1 MFYPTSLKLWRTK
14 EEITSMIDL
23 WVTRLM
29 KGEGGQLNTI
39 TAGAAAF
46 ARPKP
51 GTVESWKSAAASQSS
66 SPKKSSK
73 ETEPTP
79 LMAVG
84 ATARTEMLLERLPY
98 MVHIAR
104 ARKGISSAVTIR
116 DMEKVTAF
124 RGIGNSTDD
133 TADDEQDTGT
143 VGEEWATDRPVEDK
157 SPKKKRLII
166 RGRGTASGVPKVQPE
181 QKLVLSDDDIEDD

>member
-1 MFYPTSLKLWRTK
+1 MFYPTSLKLWRAK
-14 EEITSMIDL
+14 EEITSLIDL

-29 KGEGGQLNTI
+29 KGEGAQLNTI

-51 GTVESWKSAAASQSS
+51 GTVESWKSATAPQSS
-66 SPKKSSK
+66 SPRKPGKDI
-73 ETEPTP
+73 EPAP

-104 ARKGISSAVTIR
+104 ARKGASSAVTIR

-124 RGIGNSTDD
+124 RGIGVSSEE
-133 TADDEQDTGT
+133 TADRVRIQVSWVRSGRRINRLRICHH
-143 VGEEWATDRPVEDK
+143 GRK
-157 SPKKKRLII
+157 S
-166 RGRGTASGVPKVQPE
+166 
-181 QKLVLSDDDIEDD
+181 